1 MIALKIHH
9 NDVPLCV
16 AGASDLGVLNT
27 IVNAIGVL
35 GSNSASLREDEKEPD
50 IFLTV
55 GGLTSRN
62 APPNEHLRWLEH
74 TPIAI
79 GDCIKI
85 TLLETDEVDSPI
97 NRTEAE
103 PRDRDKERKEFEEA
117 KRIYLLL
124 KNKYETSIA
133 ENHA

>member
-35 GSNSASLREDEKEPD
+35 GSDSASLREDEKEPD
-50 IFLTV
+50 FFLTV

-62 APPNEHLRWLEH
+62 EAPNEHLRWLEH

-85 TLLETDEVDSPI
+85 TLLETDEVDAPI
-97 NRTEAE
+97 NRVEST
-103 PRDRDKERKEFEEA
+103 PRDRDEERKSFEEA
-117 KRIYLLL
+117 KRTYHLL
-124 KNKYETSIA
+124 KHKYESPIA
-133 ENHA
+133 